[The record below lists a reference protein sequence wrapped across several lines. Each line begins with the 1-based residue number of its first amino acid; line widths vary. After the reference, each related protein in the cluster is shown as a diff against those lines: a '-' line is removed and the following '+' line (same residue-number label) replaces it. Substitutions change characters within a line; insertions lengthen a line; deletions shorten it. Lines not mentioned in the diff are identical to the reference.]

1 MKLRTSSRNRSRN
14 HKKSKTCVSG
24 ASHPL
29 VPRWLLIIADILCFG
44 LFCFLIHRVL
54 ALWHRG
60 TSIFPIEILGSLWVH
75 GWRLS
80 PAAWGSHLG
89 LDPRSPSG
97 QSPHTGLRSRVLQR
111 SSLPEVSQDLAEISP
126 HHQNNY
132 GLDAYK
138 LKLENK
144 PMNMSTTNNNKSR
157 NSLPSP
163 ISSSTR
169 VY

>member
-1 MKLRTSSRNRSRN
+1 LK
-14 HKKSKTCVSG
+14 H
-24 ASHPL
+24 
-29 VPRWLLIIADILCFG
+29 
-44 LFCFLIHRVL
+44 
-54 ALWHRG
+54 
-60 TSIFPIEILGSLWVH
+60 
-75 GWRLS
+75 
-80 PAAWGSHLG
+80 
-89 LDPRSPSG
+89 RSPSG

-111 SSLPEVSQDLAEISP
+111 SSHPEVSQDLAEISP